1 MDNKTPLTPKKRGRK
16 PINIDLDRV
25 EYLASLNMG
34 IMDICKSLGVGWD
47 TFNKHRNKKNSELS
61 ERLAIGKSKGL
72 ERATAK
78 LMDKINDGEFNAIQ
92 FYLKSADRER
102 WAEKIETKVNIN
114 LNEIINQG
122 KGRLIEG
129 EKVEEGLLKERF
141 LCQEDAEIKDNDK

>member
-72 ERATAK
+72 ERATSK

-102 WAEKIETKVNIN
+102 WAEKVETRVNIN

-122 KGRLIEG
+122 KGRIVDQSA
-129 EKVEEGLLKERF
+129 EKVEIIEPF
-141 LCQEDAEIKDNDK
+141 LCQEDAETKDNDK

>member
-16 PINIDLDRV
+16 PINIDLERV

-72 ERATAK
+72 ERATSK

-102 WAEKIETKVNIN
+102 WAEKIETRVNIN
-114 LNEIINQG
+114 LSEIINQG
-122 KGRLIEG
+122 KGRIVDQSA
-129 EKVEEGLLKERF
+129 EKVEIIEPF
-141 LCQEDAEIKDNDK
+141 LCQEDAETKDNDK